1 MTLKELIY
9 EEINKL
15 EEENLEELYQVVKRF
30 AQVKSTTPKLGALAK
45 LKRVKIQAPIDFTA
59 NLDLYLNGEK
69 QVDPNPNLH

>member
-15 EEENLEELYQVVKRF
+15 EEENLKELYEVVKRF
-30 AQVKSTTPKLGALAK
+30 IQIKSTQPKLGVLAK

-59 NLDLYLNGEK
+59 NLDLYINGEK
-69 QVDPNPNLH
+69 EINPD